1 MKRLRM
7 EGKQRK
13 LEPGALT
20 FYVSDEENERRYID
34 NLRSRRIKEIFTL
47 LRFRMA

>member
-1 MKRLRM
+1 M
-7 EGKQRK
+7 EGEQRK

-20 FYVSDEENERRYID
+20 FYVSDEGNERYVG
-34 NLRSRRIKEIFTL
+34 NLRSLRIKGIFTL